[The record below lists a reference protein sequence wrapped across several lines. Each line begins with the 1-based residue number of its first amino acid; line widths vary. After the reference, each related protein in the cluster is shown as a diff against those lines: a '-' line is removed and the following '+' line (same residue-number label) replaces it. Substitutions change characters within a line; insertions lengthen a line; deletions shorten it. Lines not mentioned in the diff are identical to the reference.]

1 MVFTPNFKL
10 IRVIW
15 FLDVLNS
22 SKQNSLGVLEALQAQ
37 CLLWDRLDPK
47 NTPSKDMDLGWHES
61 PVCLY

>member
-47 NTPSKDMDLGWHES
+47 NTQSKDMDLG
-61 PVCLY
+61 